1 MELTAFIILFVL
13 GILTLLSENKD
24 ILRFIYLPS
33 LILFMIIVRLND
45 FFFHCY
51 ESDILTYALEM
62 KGDSLDSYYIR
73 EFIFW
78 IGMRVIYFITNSDFA
93 TFILLDIFWIYL
105 LFKTSSLKKY
115 EKLNNGLVI
124 ILATSFPFFFGYQN
138 IYRQFYATIIL
149 LLSYSYIGRRNS
161 YSWML
166 FFISI
171 FVHNLS
177 LFALPLFVAKG
188 FTKFNKVDRL
198 ILSSSISIIY
208 VIILPYLMSL
218 KTVGITGDDLS
229 FLYFILFVIG
239 SIYFLI
245 KFQKDIFLFLSN
257 VPSIIPATIIV
268 TGIVYL
274 QQEMIAERVGMILI
288 PFLLYDLYRY
298 SNKFS
303 RFIYRVVFRLVLL
316 LLFTLPVF
324 FSSSSMIFLD

>member
-115 EKLNNGLVI
+115 EKLNNEV
-124 ILATSFPFFFGYQN
+124 
-138 IYRQFYATIIL
+138 
-149 LLSYSYIGRRNS
+149 
-161 YSWML
+161 
-166 FFISI
+166 
-171 FVHNLS
+171 
-177 LFALPLFVAKG
+177 LPKVAKDTQARIG
-188 FTKFNKVDRL
+188 CKGKDKFWYGYKESVSVDMQSGLINKVALTPANVTDAKALKHVCPQSGGIYADKAYCTKAAKQSAAKNNCHLAAIKKNNMKGKNKELDRWYSHL
-198 ILSSSISIIY
+198 RS
-208 VIILPYLMSL
+208 PY
-218 KTVGITGDDLS
+218 
-229 FLYFILFVIG
+229 
-239 SIYFLI
+239 
-245 KFQKDIFLFLSN
+245 
-257 VPSIIPATIIV
+257 
-268 TGIVYL
+268 
-274 QQEMIAERVGMILI
+274 ERV
-288 PFLLYDLYRY
+288 FSKRNKRVRY
-298 SNKFS
+298 KGIEKNQFAA
-303 RFIYRVVFRLVLL
+303 FIQSICFNLKRLVVLNPSNL
-316 LLFTLPVF
+316 QL
-324 FSSSSMIFLD
+324 S